1 MHELASFDRLIARS
15 HPSLSPLNQ
24 PTASLL
30 RDPEGQVV
38 RRLARGAGLAHD
50 ILVAAHRIAAG
61 DWLGLLADDGQTP
74 VRGRPRQAW
83 RLALLR
89 AERHGQA
96 RTQRDGGPLWLS
108 PALPAACGRPGQ
120 APALLR
126 QQAEALALRQL
137 WQQGW
142 RW

>member
-15 HPSLSPLNQ
+15 HPSLSPLNK
-24 PTASLL
+24 PAARLL

-38 RRLARGAGLAHD
+38 STLASGPDLARR
-50 ILVAAHRIAAG
+50 ILFAAHRVAAG
-61 DWLGLLADDGQTP
+61 DWLGLLADENRA
-74 VRGRPRQAW
+74 RGLQQAW

-89 AERHGQA
+89 AERHGQP
-96 RTQRDGGPLWLS
+96 RTLRDGGPLWLS
-108 PALPAACGRPGQ
+108 PALPGRPGL

-126 QQAEALALRQL
+126 QQVEALALRQL

>member
-1 MHELASFDRLIARS
+1 MHELASFDRLIALS
-15 HPSLSPLNQ
+15 HPSLSP
-24 PTASLL
+24 PDKPASHLL
-30 RDPEGQVV
+30 RDPEGQIVGT
-38 RRLARGAGLAHD
+38 LSSGPGLAQS
-50 ILVAAHRIAAG
+50 ILLAAHRIAAG
-61 DWLGLLADDGQTP
+61 DWLGLLADENRA
-74 VRGRPRQAW
+74 RGLQQAW

-89 AERHGQA
+89 AERNGQP

-108 PALPAACGRPGQ
+108 PALPGRPGL

-126 QQAEALALRQL
+126 QQAQALALRQL

>member
-1 MHELASFDRLIARS
+1 MHELASFDRLIALS
-15 HPSLSPLNQ
+15 HPSLSPLNK
-24 PTASLL
+24 PATHLL
-30 RDPEGQVV
+30 RDPEGQIVST
-38 RRLARGAGLAHD
+38 LSSGPGLAQS
-50 ILVAAHRIAAG
+50 ILLAAHRIAAG
-61 DWLGLLADDGQTP
+61 DWLGLLADENRA
-74 VRGRPRQAW
+74 RGLQQAW

-89 AERHGQA
+89 AERHGKP

-108 PALPAACGRPGQ
+108 PALPGRPGL

-126 QQAEALALRQL
+126 QQAQALALRQL